1 MASISGLPCLA
12 AVAEHVARRASVHQ
26 CRGCVVLFCFGRVST
41 WLWAWRLD
49 PCPLGLLQVSPAVEG
64 EGVRTGDV
72 VCAWREAG
80 EKERE
85 SIECMDSVNR
95 VWIYL

>member
-1 MASISGLPCLA
+1 MASISGLPFLA

-26 CRGCVVLFCFGRVST
+26 CRGCAVACCFARVST

-49 PCPLGLLQVSPAVEG
+49 PSLLGVLQVSPWRAVEG

-72 VCAWREAG
+72 VCVLRGGRREKKSANQSSAWIA
-80 EKERE
+80 
-85 SIECMDSVNR
+85 
-95 VWIYL
+95 